1 MLKSPN
7 KRTGWQRSWFIVIA
21 VYSVLI
27 CFWTTRCLLNNETT
41 LMVKAKQAG
50 ILFLIWIIP
59 SVLLY
64 IIGRTVDRY
73 IRELK
78 TRN

>member
-1 MLKSPN
+1 MLKPPN
-7 KRTGWQRSWFIVIA
+7 KHTGWQRSWFVVIA

-27 CFWTTRCLLNNETT
+27 CFWTTRCLLNNETAF
-41 LMVKAKQAG
+41 MVKAKQVG

-64 IIGRTVDRY
+64 IIGLSVDRH
-73 IRELK
+73 IRKLK